1 MVIPRGIEPLLP
13 PWKGGVLTSWPRD
26 QMAPPVGL
34 EPTTLRLT
42 AACSTSWAIEE
53 YLKSAKGQTK
63 ICSFAKLFWQR
74 LMFPGSHPPSIF
86 SAEKLNFCVRYGYR
100 CVHHAIITRSSL
112 SSILQDTQNQ
122 IVVLSIQARLPF
134 RSSPRPISIS
144 PLNTSPCLHSWPIYL
159 IVFKGSYLLAQW
171 EISSWSGFHT

>member
-34 EPTTLRLT
+34 EPTSIKKAPELSFK
-42 AACSTSWAIEE
+42 CSDM
-53 YLKSAKGQTK
+53 
-63 ICSFAKLFWQR
+63 FWQR

-100 CVHHAIITRSSL
+100 C
-112 SSILQDTQNQ
+112 D
-122 IVVLSIQARLPF
+122 
-134 RSSPRPISIS
+134 
-144 PLNTSPCLHSWPIYL
+144 
-159 IVFKGSYLLAQW
+159 LLAIATKYDYTFLKVYVIQTNILCFSI
-171 EISSWSGFHT
+171 EKRK

>member
-100 CVHHAIITRSSL
+100 CDLLAIATKYDYTFFKSVCNKTNQFYQTLNVNKSL
-112 SSILQDTQNQ
+112 SCD
-122 IVVLSIQARLPF
+122 
-134 RSSPRPISIS
+134 
-144 PLNTSPCLHSWPIYL
+144 
-159 IVFKGSYLLAQW
+159 VFMTTVATLLFK
-171 EISSWSGFHT
+171 SVCYTN